1 MIVRH
6 GVGCNA
12 LTEQSGSERLAAL
25 LEAML
30 ASSLDA
36 VVTIDENGRVLTFNN
51 AAEEIFGHSAAAAL
65 GRDVAELIIPPALRE
80 RHYSALARHLETGE
94 RTILNRR
101 VELTGMRA
109 DGSEFPVELTVTRV
123 PLEGPPTFTA
133 YLRDITE
140 LKQAEAELQ
149 ASRARVVES
158 ADRERRRIERN
169 LHDGAQQRL
178 VAIGLLLQ
186 RAVMEQ
192 ERPPRQRELIDL
204 AQEEAGRAIAEL
216 RELAAGIHPAS
227 LTESGLPTALRG
239 LALRAPVEVEVDVI
253 DERFPESVEIALYY
267 VAAEAL
273 ANVAKYARAS
283 RVELVL
289 AADDGRVTLL
299 VGDDGVGGADSVGGS
314 GLAGLSDRLQ
324 AIGGNLIVT
333 SAPGAG
339 TTVTAVAPLS

>member
-1 MIVRH
+1 L
-6 GVGCNA
+6 A
-12 LTEQSGSERLAAL
+12 EPSGNERVAAL

-36 VVTIDENGRVLTFNN
+36 VVTIDETGRVLTFNN
-51 AAEEIFGHSAAAAL
+51 AAEATFGYSAEDAH
-65 GRDVAELIIPPALRE
+65 GRDVAELIIPPSLRE
-80 RHYSALARHLETGE
+80 RHYNALARHLDTGE

-123 PLEGPPTFTA
+123 PLAGPPTFTA

-140 LKQAEAELQ
+140 RKRAEAELQ

-178 VAIGLLLQ
+178 VAIGLLLR
-186 RAVMEQ
+186 RAAME
-192 ERPPRQRELIDL
+192 RDTPAALRELIDR
-204 AQEEAGRAIAEL
+204 AQEEAGQAIAEL

-239 LALRAPVEVEVDVI
+239 LALRAPVNVVVEVP
-253 DERFPESVEIALYY
+253 EQRFPDSVEVALYY

-273 ANVAKYARAS
+273 ANVAKYAQAT
-283 RVELVL
+283 RVGLVL
-289 AADDGRVTLL
+289 GAADGHVTLRIADDGI
-299 VGDDGVGGADSVGGS
+299 GGADVANGS

-324 AIGGNLIVT
+324 AIGGSLTVA

>member
-1 MIVRH
+1 
-6 GVGCNA
+6 
-12 LTEQSGSERLAAL
+12 LTQSSGNERVAAL

-36 VVTIDENGRVLTFNN
+36 VVTIDGTGRVLTFNR
-51 AAEEIFGHSAAAAL
+51 AAERTFGYAAADAL

-80 RHYSALARHLETGE
+80 RHYAALSRHVETGE

-101 VELTGMRA
+101 VELTGLRA

-123 PLEGPPTFTA
+123 PIDGPPTFTA

-140 LKQAEAELQ
+140 RKRAQVELQ
-149 ASRARVVES
+149 SSRARVVES

-178 VAIGLLLQ
+178 VGISLLLR
-186 RAVMEQ
+186 RAAMEQ
-192 ERPPRQRELIDL
+192 DVPVPLLELIDR
-204 AQEEAGRAIAEL
+204 AQEEAGHAIAEL

-239 LALRAPVEVEVDVI
+239 LALRAPLEVAVDVP
-253 DERFPESVEIALYY
+253 DTRFPESVEIALYY
-267 VAAEAL
+267 VASEAL
-273 ANVAKYARAS
+273 ANVAKYARAN
-283 RVELVL
+283 RVELTL
-289 AADDGRVTLL
+289 TSFDDRAILRVA
-299 VGDDGVGGADSVGGS
+299 DDGVGGADLDGGS

-324 AIGGNLIVT
+324 AIGGSLTVE

-339 TTVTAVAPLS
+339 TSVTAVAPLR

>member
-1 MIVRH
+1 M
-6 GVGCNA
+6 
-12 LTEQSGSERLAAL
+12 TDSTGSEHVAAL

-36 VVTIDENGRVLTFNN
+36 VVTIDAAGRVVTFNS
-51 AAEEIFGHSAAAAL
+51 AAEAIFGYAAADAL
-65 GRDVAELIIPPALRE
+65 GRDVAELIIPPSLRH
-80 RHYSALARHLETGE
+80 RHYAALARQVETGE

-101 VELTGMRA
+101 VELTGLRA

-123 PLEGPPTFTA
+123 PLEGPPIFTA

-140 LKQAEAELQ
+140 RKRADAELQ
-149 ASRARVVES
+149 ESRARVVES

-178 VAIGLLLQ
+178 VAIGLLL
-186 RAVMEQ
+186 RRLAMETGT
-192 ERPPRQRELIDL
+192 PAALRELIDL
-204 AQEEAGRAIAEL
+204 AQEEAGHAIAEL

-239 LALRAPVEVEVDVI
+239 LALRAPVEVAVEI
-253 DERFPESVEIALYY
+253 PEQRFPDSVEIALYY

-273 ANVAKYARAS
+273 ANVAKYARAN

-289 AADDGRVTLL
+289 SASDSRVTLRVTDDGR
-299 VGDDGVGGADSVGGS
+299 GGADVAGGS

-324 AIGGNLIVT
+324 AIGGSLTVT
-333 SAPGAG
+333 SAPDAG